1 MSPSTSSQMEPAI
14 PELCVA
20 TAVKISP
27 FSGTRPSCCSCSWI
41 RNFVAVA
48 LIAEAASCQSDN
60 HQRQHAQAD
69 KNRHVTAVFVYHS
82 NGKRLIQ
89 DRQKRVKRGMHQ
101 DRHEQAALRV
111 VEDPGHDDSEDS
123 SCKDK
128 HNNVQD
134 GGRKIPN
141 RSPE

>member
-20 TAVKISP
+20 TAVKVSP

-48 LIAEAASCQSDN
+48 LIAEAASCRGDK
-60 HQRQHAQAD
+60 HHRQRPKAD
-69 KNRHVTAVFVYHS
+69 QNRHVTAVVVHEG

-111 VEDPGHDDSEDS
+111 VEDPSLRLRQRECGSPRRQ
-123 SCKDK
+123 CK
-128 HNNVQD
+128 NGN
-134 GGRKIPN
+134 
-141 RSPE
+141 

>member
-20 TAVKISP
+20 TAVKVSP
-27 FSGTRPSCCSCSWI
+27 FSGTRPSCCSCNWI

-69 KNRHVTAVFVYHS
+69 KNRHVTAVFVYDW

-101 DRHEQAALRV
+101 DSDKQAAFGV
-111 VEDPGHDDSEDS
+111 IEDPCHDDREGDS
-123 SCKDK
+123 CNEK
-128 HNNVQD
+128 HNDVED
-134 GGRKIPN
+134 GGRKIPS

>member
-1 MSPSTSSQMEPAI
+1 MSPSTPSQMEPAI

-20 TAVKISP
+20 TAVKVSP
-27 FSGTRPSCCSCSWI
+27 FSGTRPSCCSCNWI

-69 KNRHVTAVFVYHS
+69 KNRHVTAVFVYDW
-82 NGKRLIQ
+82 NVKRLIQ